1 MRSPCSARPVVR
13 CRNPV
18 RGPIRTLFPVLLTL
32 GLTEPALAAPD
43 DFTGLNC
50 ATTIITGTEDPER
63 SRGIVEVFEEVAV
76 KMSGD
81 EEGVASNRIAEPP
94 DGSAALIERI
104 ELEDRMK
111 GIPVHDEQ
119 GTRERPH
126 FLRVCF
132 DRDKMAALLQA
143 SGSDVWPE
151 PRPEVRIVLAVETPN
166 AAYIVRRE
174 GADGYGQRLALIDT
188 ATKRGLP
195 IRLPTDEDHA
205 SEARDIARFV
215 ETGQIGKK
223 GATPTL
229 YGTLTLN
236 ADGADW
242 NAAWR
247 LDDGEAWR
255 VDEVSFDD
263 AIREGIGG
271 AIDRLRTH

>member
-1 MRSPCSARPVVR
+1 MNILCAVPTIVDRSHLRPRLKRVLFLVV
-13 CRNPV
+13 
-18 RGPIRTLFPVLLTL
+18 
-32 GLTEPALAAPD
+32 LAAISAGPAMAAPE
-43 DFTGLNC
+43 DFIGLNC

-94 DGSAALIERI
+94 DGPAALIERI

-143 SGSDVWPE
+143 SDSDVWPE

-166 AAYIVRRE
+166 ATYIVRRE
-174 GADGYGQRLALIDT
+174 GAEGYGQRLALIDT
-188 ATKRGLP
+188 AAERGLP
-195 IRLPTDEDHA
+195 IRLPGADNTMDAGEVTA
-205 SEARDIARFV
+205 IV
-215 ETGQIGKK
+215 ETGGPEAN
-223 GATPTL
+223 GGSPTL

-255 VDEVSFDD
+255 VDDVSFDD
-263 AIREGIGG
+263 AIRDGIGG